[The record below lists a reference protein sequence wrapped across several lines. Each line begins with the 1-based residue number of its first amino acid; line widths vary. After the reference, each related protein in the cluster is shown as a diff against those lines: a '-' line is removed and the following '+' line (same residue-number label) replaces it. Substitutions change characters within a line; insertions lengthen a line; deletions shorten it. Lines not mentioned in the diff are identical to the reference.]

1 MNEGK
6 NRFFYAK
13 RHTLRTVNAPATLS
27 AVAVACGM
35 RFINDIVN
43 RCDMHVAIVYGKAVS
58 FNRFRWERRKCRH
71 VLVRE
76 DLSFAI
82 FIRYMV
88 KRG

>member
-43 RCDMHVAIVYGKAVS
+43 SCEKYADVAYGTIGFK
-58 FNRFRWERRKCRH
+58 FCR
-71 VLVRE
+71 
-76 DLSFAI
+76 SYAI
-82 FIRYMV
+82 Y
-88 KRG
+88 G